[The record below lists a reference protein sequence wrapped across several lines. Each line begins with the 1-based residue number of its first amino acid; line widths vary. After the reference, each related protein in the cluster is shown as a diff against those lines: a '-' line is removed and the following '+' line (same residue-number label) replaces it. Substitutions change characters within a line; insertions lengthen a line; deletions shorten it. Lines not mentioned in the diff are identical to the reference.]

1 MSYSFN
7 IRAATKA
14 QALTDVALKFD
25 EVVAMQAC
33 HARDKGAA
41 LAAASAMVGLLDD
54 DDESRD
60 VVVGMSGYLSGQWV
74 GHDVASISC
83 AAVSVNASLMSKL

>member
-14 QALTDVALKFD
+14 QALTDVTLKFD

-41 LAAASAMVGLLDD
+41 LAAASAMVGLLD

>member
-25 EVVAMQAC
+25 EIVAMQAC

-41 LAAASAMVGLLDD
+41 LAAASAMVGLLD

>member
-54 DDESRD
+54 DESRD

-83 AAVSVNASLMSKL
+83 AAVSVNASLMPKL

>member
-54 DDESRD
+54 DESRD